1 MKRGLLFVSAIL
13 MRERHKR
20 NAETMKN
27 AVLLV
32 VVLAVLGGGW
42 LYYRSEQKAQ
52 ARERAAK
59 QAEAKAAARAEA
71 ELAQKRAEDERIRK
85 EQKEADEKEDAV
97 KLFLRFVEK
106 EEDRLTEIV
115 EESKIKMQMI
125 DVDQQSLSDEL
136 KSLARRNEGES
147 KVSRQRGE
155 KRRDQVEYVKSI
167 LRSPVL
173 NRLAETYMGE
183 DFSAMRSEFENKVG
197 TVVRLRED
205 LTSRR
210 AENQRKYEA
219 SVGLVDDEVNKKSQS
234 AVEANKRV
242 RDNIMGHQKELG
254 ARVAKLRAE
263 IKKLETKASRSQW
276 DNRKLENLRKD
287 LEAEELRLSH
297 YRDVEGLS
305 SVNTLQNEALL
316 EETKARRT
324 HDEALDKRTRADD
337 EALEEHAHEIGVF
350 GIASQYEGRSLDAV
364 RAAMKQCQAL
374 QMQRM
379 ADAQKKL
386 KYLKE
391 ASANVDLLPAED
403 IVNLR
408 KQIVKRLTDRAAEG
422 IGVE

>member
-13 MRERHKR
+13 MRGHKR

-59 QAEAKAAARAEA
+59 QAEAKAAALAE
-71 ELAQKRAEDERIRK
+71 EKLAQQRAEDERVRK
-85 EQKEADEKEDAV
+85 EQKEAAEKEDAV
-97 KLFLRFVEK
+97 KVFLRFVEK
-106 EEDRLTEIV
+106 EEDRLTEIA

-125 DVDQQSLSDEL
+125 DVDQKSLSDEL

-183 DFSAMRSEFENKVG
+183 DFSAMRAEFENKVG

-210 AENQRKYEA
+210 AENQRQYES
-219 SVGLVDDEVNKKSQS
+219 SVGLVDDEVNKKSQ
-234 AVEANKRV
+234 AAIEANKRV
-242 RDNIMGHQKELG
+242 RDNIKGHQKELG

-276 DNRKLENLRKD
+276 DDRKLVNLRRE
-287 LEAEELRLSH
+287 LETEELRLSH
-297 YRDVEGLS
+297 YGDVEGLS

-337 EALEEHAHEIGVF
+337 EALAEHAHEIGVF

-364 RAAMKQCQAL
+364 RAAMKQCQTL

-391 ASANVDLLPAED
+391 ASSNVDMLPSEE
-403 IVNLR
+403 IVSLR
-408 KQIVKRLTDRAAEG
+408 KQIVKRLADRAAEG

>member
-1 MKRGLLFVSAIL
+1 
-13 MRERHKR
+13 
-20 NAETMKN
+20 MKN

-52 ARERAAK
+52 ARERAAR

-85 EQKEADEKEDAV
+85 EQKEAVEKEDAV

-106 EEDRLTEIV
+106 EEDRLAEIA

-136 KSLARRNEGES
+136 VSLARRNEGES
-147 KVSRQRGE
+147 KVSKQRGE

-173 NRLAETYMGE
+173 NRLAESYMGE
-183 DFSAMRSEFENKVG
+183 DFSAMRSEFENKIG
-197 TVVRLRED
+197 TVVKRHDALM
-205 LTSRR
+205 SRR
-210 AENQRKYEA
+210 AENQSRYES
-219 SVGLVDDEVNKKSQS
+219 SVGLVDDEVNKKSQ
-234 AVEANKRV
+234 AAIEANRRV
-242 RDNIMGHQKELG
+242 RDSIKGHQKELG
-254 ARVAKLRAE
+254 ARVAKLRRDIE
-263 IKKLETKASRSQW
+263 KLETKPSRSQW
-276 DNRKLENLRKD
+276 DDRKLENLRKD
-287 LEAEELRLSH
+287 LESEELRLSH

-337 EALEEHAHEIGVF
+337 EALAEYTHEGDVYILATRYEE
-350 GIASQYEGRSLDAV
+350 RSLDAV

-391 ASANVDLLPAED
+391 ASSNVDLLPAED

-408 KQIVKRLTDRAAEG
+408 KQIVKRLADRAAEG